1 MISKKIK
8 ALREH
13 NNYTQDDLAL
23 ACNVSRSAISN
34 YENNRRQPNPE
45 VVKTIACVFGVTIEE
60 LLNNDISIEQIL
72 NGPEPSMSF
81 DTNIDDDHVVVGNK
95 RFASVVQVL
104 NAVTTLIVTICLL
117 MVLIPAIKD
126 NKFYHFQEDVSNIE
140 TVTLQLSNIN
150 ETVEYEM
157 KECKNL
163 NDFPYKQHY
172 RATIDAKPLF
182 DNSDDYFYIS
192 EINVNI
198 ILNGK
203 ARLKKIAL
211 INNPNNS
218 INFDSFYNLKIKCSN
233 SYLFIFYYKNNY
245 SYIGAFVAE

>member
-95 RFASVVQVL
+95 RFASVVHVL

-126 NKFYHFQEDVSNIE
+126 NKFSDFNKEITNIE
-140 TVTLQLSNIN
+140 SVTLQLSNSYEIF
-150 ETVEYEM
+150 EYKME
-157 KECKNL
+157 KYEGEKNNSTCFEVL
-163 NDFPYKQHY
+163 VDTKYVFANDRLYYFTNAIKTNILVNGNKKLKNILL
-172 RATIDAKPLF
+172 A
-182 DNSDDYFYIS
+182 NSDNNRIYHNYFFGL
-192 EINVNI
+192 E
-198 ILNGK
+198 LNEPH
-203 ARLKKIAL
+203 I
-211 INNPNNS
+211 
-218 INFDSFYNLKIKCSN
+218 YN
-233 SYLFIFYYKNNY
+233 FIFYYEGKDY
-245 SYIGAFVAE
+245 YLGAFIVE

>member
-95 RFASVVQVL
+95 RFASVVHVL

-117 MVLIPAIKD
+117 IVLIPAIKD
-126 NKFYHFQEDVSNIE
+126 NRFIDFNNDITNIE
-140 TVTLQLSNIN
+140 SVTLQLSNDR
-150 ETVEYEM
+150 EKFEYEM
-157 KECKNL
+157 IKHSNDNIFTVKEY
-163 NDFPYKQHY
+163 YK
-172 RATIDAKPLF
+172 TIVDTKPLF
-182 DNSDDYFYIS
+182 DNRDIYYFIES
-192 EINVNI
+192 IDVNI
-198 ILNGK
+198 IINESKRVNKLS
-203 ARLKKIAL
+203 L
-211 INNPNNS
+211 IEIEDNCLHYNSLYNCEIKEPN
-218 INFDSFYNLKIKCSN
+218 L
-233 SYLFIFYYKNNY
+233 YLFVFYIEHNT
-245 SYIGAFVAE
+245 SYIGAFRAK

>member
-60 LLNNDISIEQIL
+60 LLNNDISIDQIL

-95 RFASVVQVL
+95 RFASVVHVL

-126 NKFYHFQEDVSNIE
+126 NKFSDFNNDITNIE
-140 TVTLQLSNIN
+140 SVTLELTNIN
-150 ETVEYEM
+150 ATMEYKMEN
-157 KECKNL
+157 ERSIL
-163 NDFPYKQHY
+163 DFPYKNHY
-172 RATIDAKPLF
+172 RVIVDTTPLF
-182 DNSDDYFYIS
+182 RNKDIYYFVD
-192 EINVNI
+192 EVMVNI
-198 ILNGK
+198 IINGEAKLN
-203 ARLKKIAL
+203 RVTLIDDLNNNLFNDSFHNFKI
-211 INNPNNS
+211 NTPNN
-218 INFDSFYNLKIKCSN
+218 
-233 SYLFIFYYKNNY
+233 YLFIFYYQNNY
-245 SYIGAFVAE
+245 AYLGAFIIE

>member
-95 RFASVVQVL
+95 RFASVVHVL

-126 NKFYHFQEDVSNIE
+126 NRFIDFNNDITNIE
-140 TVTLQLSNIN
+140 SVTLQLSNDR
-150 ETVEYEM
+150 EKFEYEM
-157 KECKNL
+157 
-163 NDFPYKQHY
+163 
-172 RATIDAKPLF
+172 IDIL
-182 DNSDDYFYIS
+182 DNYTKKYEVIVDTYIIFSDKDIYYYTKT
-192 EINVNI
+192 INVNI
-198 ILNGK
+198 VINGNSK
-203 ARLKKIAL
+203 LKKIS
-211 INNPNNS
+211 IIDEENNYIKLDKLYRLS
-218 INFDSFYNLKIKCSN
+218 IYEPYTYK
-233 SYLFIFYYKNNY
+233 FIFYIDSNIAYL
-245 SYIGAFVAE
+245 GAFVV

>member
-95 RFASVVQVL
+95 RFTGVVQVL

-126 NKFYHFQEDVSNIE
+126 NKFSNSIDSITNIE
-140 TVTLQLSNIN
+140 TVTLQLSNSYEIL
-150 ETVEYEM
+150 EYKM
-157 KECKNL
+157 TKYSDKSSFDGKEY
-163 NDFPYKQHY
+163 YKMIVD
-172 RATIDAKPLF
+172 TKPLF
-182 DNSDDYFYIS
+182 DNRDIYYFIES
-192 EINVNI
+192 IDVNI
-198 ILNGK
+198 IVNSNYK
-203 ARLKKIAL
+203 LKRIFL
-211 INNPNNS
+211 LDDPNNYLYFN
-218 INFDSFYNLKIKCSN
+218 IFYNIEIKVSSVLTFVFFYDN
-233 SYLFIFYYKNNY
+233 TDYYL
-245 SYIGAFVAE
+245 GAFIVD